1 MLEMS
6 TALAPALYNSMNESV
21 GLAPA
26 LMPTSLILTALTL
39 RTFSI
44 ADSVSAAPLAVQE
57 ALPARSPL
65 KGAGPEVT
73 LKVALTLAPGATGEV
88 NEAGPEAAE
97 VHPAGMDRLSRSPD
111 TGAPLVFR
119 NVTAVF

>member
-1 MLEMS
+1 MS

-26 LMPTSLILTALTL
+26 LMPNSLILTALTL

-44 ADSVSAAPLAVQE
+44 ADSVCVAPLAVQE
-57 ALPARSPL
+57 ALPTRSPL

-73 LKVALTLAPGATGEV
+73 LKVALTLPPAAGGAVDEDTAP
-88 NEAGPEAAE
+88 AAPDA
-97 VHPAGMDRLSRSPD
+97 PAGTERLSLTPD
-111 TGAPLVFR
+111 PGPPVVFR
-119 NVTAVF
+119 NVTVISRS